1 MRKRN
6 PRRLRAFGPPLH
18 ARSGLRHR
26 GECSRTAERVKF
38 LALLAALLL
47 ALVAAGCGGDEDEA
61 GATTAAAETAAA
73 ADDCSKENLEL
84 VSAGKLTVGTDNPAF
99 PPWFGGPEKAPWKIS
114 DPKSGAGFESAVAY
128 AVADELG
135 FQRGDVEWVVVP
147 FNNSFKP
154 GPKKFDFDINQIS
167 YSDERAQAVDF
178 SDSYYDVN
186 QAVVA
191 LNSSKIAN
199 AKSIA
204 DLKGAKLGAPVGTT
218 SYQYIVDNVKPTQ
231 QPGVYDTL
239 NDGVS
244 ALKAKQIDGLVVD
257 LPTAFFITAAQ
268 VENSKIVG
276 QFPAVG
282 EQERFGMVFEKG
294 SSLVDCVND
303 ALATLKDDGTLDS
316 IQQEW
321 LSDKASAPVLQ

>member
-1 MRKRN
+1 VRKLL
-6 PRRLRAFGPPLH
+6 P
-18 ARSGLRHR
+18 
-26 GECSRTAERVKF
+26 
-38 LALLAALLL
+38 LLAALLL
-47 ALVAAGCGGDEDEA
+47 AFVTAGCGGDDDDGEA
-61 GATTAAAETAAA
+61 SPATTADTATATE
-73 ADDCSKENLEL
+73 DCSKENLDL
-84 VSAGKLTVGTDNPAF
+84 VSPGKLTIGTDNPAF
-99 PPWFGGPEKAPWKIS
+99 PPWFGGAEKAPWKIS
-114 DPKSGAGFESAVAY
+114 DPRSGQGFESAVAY

-135 FQRGDVEWVVVP
+135 FQRGEVEWIVVP
-147 FNNSFKP
+147 FNNSFRP
-154 GPKKFDFDINQIS
+154 GAKKFDFDINQIS
-167 YSDERAQAVDF
+167 YSDERANAVDF

-204 DLKGAKLGAPVGTT
+204 DLKDAKLGAPVGTT
-218 SYQYIVDNVKPTQ
+218 SYQYVVDNVKPSQ

-257 LPTAFFITAAQ
+257 LPTAFFVTAAQ

-276 QFPAVG
+276 QFPAAG
-282 EQERFGMVFEKG
+282 EQERFGMVFEKD

-303 ALATLKDDGTLDS
+303 ALAALKDDGRLDE

-321 LSDKASAPVLQ
+321 LSDKASAPVLS